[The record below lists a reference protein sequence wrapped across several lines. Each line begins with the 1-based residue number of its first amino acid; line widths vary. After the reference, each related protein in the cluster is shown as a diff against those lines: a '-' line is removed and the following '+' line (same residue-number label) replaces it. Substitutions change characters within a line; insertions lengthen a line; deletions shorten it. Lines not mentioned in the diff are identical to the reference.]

1 MKLLIKINA
10 GLVESQLPDVPD
22 LFESKQSV
30 VIDDALYLFTDY
42 IGSKALVS
50 DYNVDDYLASIAP
63 KETQLIPVIID
74 NVAGQLEG
82 YVNNENEYT
91 VPQSSDAVIATGKLA
106 IPDRKF
112 KVPFKRVDTGRVQL
126 MPAEVVDGVFTLP
139 LKFETNGVW
148 IVNQALI
155 NTDYEQ
161 DIFELTERKFSV
173 I

>member
-1 MKLLIKINA
+1 MKVLLSITSGAIA
-10 GLVESQLPDVPD
+10 PQLPDNLA
-22 LFESKQSV
+22 LFKQQSIV
-30 VIDDALYLFTDY
+30 DIDGKAYFFADY
-42 IGSKALVS
+42 VGSKELVS

-91 VPQSSDAVIATGKLA
+91 VPQSSDAVIATGQLA

-112 KVPFKRVDTGRVQL
+112 KVPFLRVDTGREQL
-126 MPAEVVDGVFTLP
+126 MPAEVKGGLFTLP
-139 LKFETNGVW
+139 LKFETNGTW
-148 IVNQALI
+148 IVNQELI
-155 NTDYEQ
+155 NKEYEQ
-161 DIFELTERKFSV
+161 DLFSLEQRVFSV

>member
-1 MKLLIKINA
+1 MQVLLLIQSGAIA
-10 GLVESQLPDVPD
+10 PQLPDSIT
-22 LFESKQSV
+22 LFKQQSIV
-30 VIDDALYLFTDY
+30 DIGGKAYFFADY

-50 DYNVDDYLASIAP
+50 DHNVDDYLASLNP
-63 KETQLIPVIID
+63 VETQLIPVIID

-161 DIFELTERKFSV
+161 DIFELKERKFSV

>member
-10 GLVESQLPDVPD
+10 GLVGPQLPDNPD
-22 LFESKQSV
+22 YFKSKQSV

-42 IGSKALVS
+42 IGSKSLVS
-50 DYNVDDYLASIAP
+50 DYNVDEYLASIAS

-74 NVAGQLEG
+74 SVAGQLEG

-126 MPAEVVDGVFTLP
+126 MPAEVVNGVFTLP